1 MSENALAQKTL
12 EGLQQVVKKLTQGQD
27 AEGLNVLINVL
38 DSINIETIVESG
50 KRNDLNKTLSNI
62 LISLEQGDY
71 VRLVDSV
78 QYSLIPLI
86 RR

>member
-38 DSINIETIVESG
+38 DSINLDNIVESS